1 MWDEAE
7 SLPEKVF
14 AYGVDL
20 ALWFTVYLAEMSLP
34 QSSVG
39 QLWRAQRAADRFIE
53 HVNYDTIK
61 RGIAE
66 ARRRGL
72 LRKGKKGRRAWPQI
86 TQAGKR
92 RLAAAMPKYDEQR
105 VWDKRMHIVTYDI
118 PESQSS
124 DRALLRAYLRRI
136 GCGRLQDS
144 VWITPYNPIDTLR
157 SFIEE
162 KQLRGTII
170 VSDLGADASIGEED
184 LMTLIVRVYE
194 LDKLNERYE
203 AWIKEARRSMIDRWM
218 VMCYLSILQD
228 DPQLPFALLPRWWK
242 GDAVCRLVKE
252 KYLLFDFRPE
262 RQ

>member
-7 SLPEKVF
+7 SFPEKVF
-14 AYGVDL
+14 AYSVDL
-20 ALWFTVYLAEMSLP
+20 ALWFTIYLAEMSIP

-39 QLWRAQRAADRFIE
+39 QLWRAQKAADRFIE

-92 RLAAAMPKYDEQR
+92 RLAAAMPQYDETR
-105 VWDKRMHIVTYDI
+105 TWDKRMHMVTYDI
-118 PESQSS
+118 PETKSNER
-124 DRALLRAYLRRI
+124 DMLRSYLRRI

-157 SFIEE
+157 SFIEV
-162 KQLRGTII
+162 KQLSGTII
-170 VSDLGADASIGEED
+170 VSDLGADASIGEEG
-184 LMTLIVRVYE
+184 LMALIVRVYD
-194 LDKLNERYE
+194 LDKINERYE
-203 AWIKEARRSMIDRWM
+203 AWIKEARRSRIDRWM
-218 VMCYLSILQD
+218 LMCYLSVLQD
-228 DPQLPFALLPRWWK
+228 DPQLPFALLPKWWK
-242 GDAVCRLVKE
+242 GDEAHRMVKE
-252 KYLLFDFRPE
+252 KDMSFVSRP
-262 RQ
+262 RMQ